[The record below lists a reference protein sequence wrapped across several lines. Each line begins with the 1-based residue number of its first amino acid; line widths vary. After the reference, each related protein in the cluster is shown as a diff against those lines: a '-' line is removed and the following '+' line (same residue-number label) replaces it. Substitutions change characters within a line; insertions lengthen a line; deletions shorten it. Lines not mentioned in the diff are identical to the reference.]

1 MVAQFD
7 AEKITD
13 RFFGRYA
20 SCHAALEERIT
31 GLGGTEARR
40 RYASLLLHRLMF
52 VTFLEKRGFLHG
64 DRAYL
69 RTSLDATRR
78 LRGPDA
84 FYRELLLPLF
94 HHGLGSREQAYPDAE
109 IAAIVGEVPYV
120 GGGLFEEHELEQ
132 AHTIGVADR
141 ELERVL
147 DLLDAFTWHLGAR
160 PAGEPDA
167 VDPGVIGAIFERYVN
182 LTSTGQKQGG
192 AYYTN
197 NDVTG
202 YMAGVTLVPR
212 LLERIA
218 ARCGIGWARMVREE
232 PARYVPAA
240 LLHGRTAAGRWRAV
254 PQVPGP
260 PDRALQLADE
270 SWIETLDRR
279 AHADR
284 LLATIAAGEVR
295 TVDDLISH
303 NLDARALLADV
314 IGRLRSAAD
323 VTAAWEEVTA
333 TTVIDPTCGSGA
345 FLFAALGVLD
355 EVYGLL
361 LTRAREEH
369 ATGVSSPALRRVVDE
384 ADRHPNDAYARRR
397 HAVLHNLHGLD
408 LMPEALEIAKV
419 RLFLALA
426 STLEARGEIEPLP
439 DLDDILRAGNLL
451 LDADV
456 FGDVAGGFDVV
467 LGNPPFIARGRI
479 GYAIDGYATAG
490 LPDVYAPCVE
500 RALELLAPAGRFAM
514 VLPIAFQFSAG
525 HAAARR
531 VVLEQGSVWV
541 ATFSRNPSALFTSSV
556 GVRPIIVA
564 TSPQP
569 GAVRTT
575 ATRRWQAGARGALF
589 DTLRYAAL
597 PAEVRGA
604 LWLPRTGDDE
614 VAALLMAL
622 TARGA
627 RVGTRV
633 VRGGDFAVGFKA
645 FALYYL
651 PVYTTV
657 PPVYDAARRRV
668 APPADKSLSFA
679 TREDQ
684 LLAFALMAGELGLL
698 WWMSTADDFNLGRGT
713 MRTLPIGLEQ
723 LDGSP
728 SDELLTLAER
738 LETELHREE
747 HLLFTPYNGLMTGS
761 WDLRRVREHSRA
773 FDAAALDAL
782 GLGDYREAV
791 LRAAA
796 RFGKST
802 GERNGT
808 RRGVGW
814 LAAPA
819 QGNVARPAGPGARPI

>member
-1 MVAQFD
+1 LVAQFD

-20 SCHAALEERIT
+20 SCHTALEERIT

-40 RYASLLLHRLMF
+40 RYASLLMHRLMF
-52 VTFLEKRGFLHG
+52 ITFLEKRGFLHG
-64 DRAYL
+64 DRSYL
-69 RTSLDATRR
+69 RTSLEAIRR
-78 LRGPDA
+78 ARGPDA
-84 FYRELLLPLF
+84 FYRDLLLPLF

-109 IAAIVGEVPYV
+109 VAAIVGQVPYV
-120 GGGLFEEHELEQ
+120 GGGLFEQHELER
-132 AHTIGVADR
+132 AHKIGVADR

-147 DLLDAFTWHLGAR
+147 DLLDAFTWHLGTR
-160 PAGEPDA
+160 PAGAPDA
-167 VDPGVIGAIFERYVN
+167 IDPGVIGAIFERYVN
-182 LTSTGQKQGG
+182 LTSAGQKQGG

-202 YMAGVTLVPR
+202 YMAAVTLVPR

-218 ARCGIGWARMVREE
+218 DRCGIGWVRTVQQDPE
-232 PARYVPAA
+232 RYVPAA
-240 LLHGRTAAGRWRAV
+240 MLHGRTASGRWRAV
-254 PQVPGP
+254 PATPGP
-260 PDRALQLADE
+260 RDAAVQLADE

-284 LLATIAAGEVR
+284 LVATIAAGEVR
-295 TVDDLISH
+295 TVDDLISL
-303 NLDARALLADV
+303 NLDARQLLGDV
-314 IGRLRSAAD
+314 VGRLRSAAD
-323 VTAAWEEVTA
+323 ITAAWDEVTA
-333 TTVIDPTCGSGA
+333 TKVIDPTCGSGA

-361 LTRAREEH
+361 LARGREQN
-369 ATGVSSPALRRVVDE
+369 ATGVSSAALRRVVE
-384 ADRHPNDAYARRR
+384 ESDRHPNDAYARRR

-426 STLEARGEIEPLP
+426 STLESRSEIEPLP
-439 DLDDILRAGNLL
+439 DLDDRLRAGNLL
-451 LDADV
+451 VDADV

-467 LGNPPFIARGRI
+467 LGNPPFIARGRV
-479 GYAIDGYATAG
+479 GYAITGYATAG

-500 RALELLAPAGRFAM
+500 RALRLLAPAGRFAM

-531 VVLEQGSVWV
+531 VVLAQGSVWV

-564 TSPQP
+564 TSPEA
-569 GAVRTT
+569 GAVQTT

-597 PAEVRGA
+597 PEAVRDA

-614 VAALLMAL
+614 IAALLMAL
-622 TARGA
+622 TATGGSVGMRVASAGA
-627 RVGTRV
+627 
-633 VRGGDFAVGFKA
+633 FPVGFKA

-668 APPADKSLSFA
+668 PPPADKSLSFT

-723 LDGSP
+723 LDGSR
-728 SDELLTLAER
+728 SGELLSLAER

-747 HLLFTPYNGLMTGS
+747 HLLFTPYNRLMTGS

-773 FDAAALDAL
+773 FDAAVLDAL
-782 GLGDYREAV
+782 GLSEYEDAV
-791 LRAAA
+791 LRASA

-814 LAAPA
+814 LATPA
-819 QGNVARPAGPGARPI
+819 AGQAGPP